1 MKQKLTE
8 TIATLRAEIAQL
20 HTDDVESKQRL
31 EQLVENL
38 EKKLEHPDDD
48 DHHLDEG
55 IKDSITYF
63 EVTHPRITAIL
74 NDIMMTFSNMGI

>member
-8 TIATLRAEIAQL
+8 TLDALRAEIDQL
-20 HTDDVESKQRL
+20 HTDDAESKQRL
-31 EQLVENL
+31 EKLVENL

-55 IKDSITYF
+55 IKDSITHF
-63 EVTHPRITAIL
+63 EVTHPRVTAIL
-74 NDIMMTFSNMGI
+74 NDIMMTLSNMGI

>member
-8 TIATLRAEIAQL
+8 TLAALRTEIDQL
-20 HTDDVESKQRL
+20 HTDDIESKQRL

-55 IKDSITYF
+55 IKDSITHF

-74 NDIMMTFSNMGI
+74 NDIMMTLSNMGI

>member
-8 TIATLRAEIAQL
+8 TISALRAEIAQL
-20 HTDDVESKQRL
+20 HTDDAESKQRL

-38 EKKLEHPDDD
+38 ENKLEHPDDD

-55 IKDSITYF
+55 IKDSITHF

-74 NDIMMTFSNMGI
+74 NDIMMTLSNMGI